1 MQLRSGYV
9 VSAQP
14 GAPPEPCR
22 ALFEEGVSLI
32 LKSWTA
38 LALAVEHEWGGSGSS
53 QKADQLR
60 ADIIEWFYNGR
71 EHWADELE
79 EAIDEVMT
87 TDFNAQIEDGSQ
99 TEVADK
105 LVQLHAELKAG
116 KLDLYHRIKATAEQ
130 AMQAARR
137 SQRQVVDNDGAV
149 MEGESSDSDSD
160 SEMAGSGDEGM
171 MDAEGD
177 GAAAATGPVVDDEG
191 FELVQR
197 RGRRGRR

>member
-1 MQLRSGYV
+1 
-9 VSAQP
+9 
-14 GAPPEPCR
+14 
-22 ALFEEGVSLI
+22 
-32 LKSWTA
+32 
-38 LALAVEHEWGGSGSS
+38 
-53 QKADQLR
+53 
-60 ADIIEWFYNGR
+60 
-71 EHWADELE
+71 
-79 EAIDEVMT
+79 
-87 TDFNAQIEDGSQ
+87 
-99 TEVADK
+99 
-105 LVQLHAELKAG
+105 
-116 KLDLYHRIKATAEQ
+116 
-130 AMQAARR
+130 MQAARR